1 MKAEAVAS
9 QVSNLV
15 VDDPDEMAEMTEA
28 ACALARQAVQRAP
41 DDKAVLRT
49 AGFAF
54 SLCGRYE
61 EGLPLSERA
70 VRRDPQ
76 STWAAA
82 YLAMA

>member
-1 MKAEAVAS
+1 
-9 QVSNLV
+9 
-15 VDDPDEMAEMTEA
+15 MTDA
-28 ACALARQAVQRAP
+28 ACALAREAAQRAP

-54 SLCGRYE
+54 CICGRYE

-70 VRRDPQ
+70 VRRDPH